1 MKGEVVVA
9 QVPKKEEVKELMV
22 ALQETINRLRK

>member
-1 MKGEVVVA
+1 VA

-22 ALQETINRLRK
+22 ALQETIKRLKK